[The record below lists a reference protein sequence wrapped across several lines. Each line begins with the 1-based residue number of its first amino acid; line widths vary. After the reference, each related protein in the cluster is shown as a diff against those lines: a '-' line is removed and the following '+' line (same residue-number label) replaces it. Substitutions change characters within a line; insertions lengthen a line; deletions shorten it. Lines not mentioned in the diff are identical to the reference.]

1 MTQLLVEG
9 MTCSLDDAPLEN
21 HQNCPEPLQPLIDS
35 QEAIGWDQL
44 FHGRLST
51 KWMPTHRHHFQN
63 NGCTQTRQNSGIQW
77 LTKIMKITWTHSHK
91 MWTARNKKK
100 HGQTLAEQ
108 LETQRQLCV
117 AEVTLYYQYHTDG
130 LLHNSI
136 PEDIFY
142 RSLSEHLRKEA
153 SLTELDT
160 WLVDHRQIILDSKAR
175 QEATGTALFASNNSL
190 SENNTPGEVNRS
202 TPMDGV
208 T

>member
-1 MTQLLVEG
+1 
-9 MTCSLDDAPLEN
+9 MTCSLDDTPLEN
-21 HQNCPEPLQPLIDS
+21 CQNYPDSLQPLIDS
-35 QEAIGWDQL
+35 QEAIGWEQL
-44 FHGRLST
+44 FQGRFSAQ
-51 KWMPTHRHHFQN
+51 WIPTHRRHLQN
-63 NGCTQTRQNSGIQW
+63 NGYTQTHKNSGIQW
-77 LTKIMKITWTHSHK
+77 LAKLIQIIWTYSHK

-160 WLVDHRQIILDSKAR
+160 WLVNYRQIILDSKAR
-175 QEATGTALFASNNSL
+175 REATGTALFASNNSL